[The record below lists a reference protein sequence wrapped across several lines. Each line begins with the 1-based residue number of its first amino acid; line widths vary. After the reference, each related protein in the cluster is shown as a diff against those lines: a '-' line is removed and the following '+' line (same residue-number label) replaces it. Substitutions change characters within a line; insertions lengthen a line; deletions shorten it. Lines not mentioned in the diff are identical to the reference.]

1 MPALVTVSRV
11 YPTYGTRFMRK
22 SGKPD
27 FDGIHVFRLC
37 KIKDVDGT
45 GMEALIA

>member
-1 MPALVTVSRV
+1 MR
-11 YPTYGTRFMRK
+11 RK
-22 SGKPD
+22 SRIRDLRHSIYAEIGQARLP
-27 FDGIHVFRLC
+27 DGIHVFRLC